1 MARMNTARPSR
12 KLVAGGVSGLTVGT
26 ALTTIL
32 LYLIEA
38 ATQQAL
44 PLAVQAAIS
53 TLVTTAAVCAVG
65 YWTAPG
71 DDEAIVAD

>member
-1 MARMNTARPSR
+1 MNTARPSR

-38 ATQQAL
+38 AMHQPL
-44 PLAVQAAIS
+44 PLAVQAAVS
-53 TLVTTAAVCAVG
+53 TLVTTAAVVIVG
-65 YWTAPG
+65 YLTAPG
-71 DDEAIVAD
+71 ADEAILPG